1 MKRFGKLIA
10 VLLVIVMAFG
20 MSGFKDVTDE
30 ISDVS
35 GMYRGEVDVR
45 DLLVDAMAAMKDMG
59 ADPETHFKEAIF
71 DIYLE
76 LTEDGDYHLFVDLAY
91 GMSQI
96 RQSMYS
102 MMKELVENS
111 MGSTVTD
118 EQLDAVLGEGW
129 LDTLMA
135 SFEEGFD
142 EGAGGDISE
151 EGTYTMSGNKIT
163 FDGAD
168 TLEFKND
175 CLTVDMGDPF
185 GEVVL
190 KPVEVPVIIS
200 NDLFLMDPSLFGSSY
215 GEIIENTDFRVT
227 ELIEQD
233 TNEERC
239 KAFFGG
245 IDVVL
250 CFLNGK
256 LAAAWHE
263 EESDEVDQDAVAA
276 ADAMMDRSEDGE
288 FIWKF
293 SLEDQKEFP
302 ETRDVLLTM
311 WAEEGKDG
319 ASGTFTQCWASL
331 DYQE

>member
-20 MSGFKDVTDE
+20 LSGFKDVTDE

-151 EGTYTMSGNKIT
+151 EGTYTMNGNKIT
-163 FDGAD
+163 FDGTD

-200 NDLFLMDPSLFGSSY
+200 NGLFLMDPSLFGSNY
-215 GEIIENTDFRVT
+215 DEIVENTDFRVT
-227 ELIEQD
+227 ELKELAA
-233 TNEERC
+233 NEERC

-250 CFLNGK
+250 CFQNGK

-288 FIWKF
+288 FAWKF

-302 ETRDVLLTM
+302 ETRGVLLTM

-319 ASGTFTQCWASL
+319 ASGTFTQCWASM